1 MVVDSHQKVSS
12 SPAECAFGPS
22 GDSSSASEE
31 KVKFGVIEATSI
43 AKVDQFHSI
52 QRLRT
57 GSPLYC
63 LSGLVW
69 SLDLRCDVGAVACC
83 GESSSS

>member
-12 SPAECAFGPS
+12 SPVECAFEPS

-31 KVKFGVIEATSI
+31 KVKFGVIEATSKI
-43 AKVDQFHSI
+43 KVDQFYSF

-57 GSPLYC
+57 GLTSVLSPR
-63 LSGLVW
+63 VP
-69 SLDLRCDVGAVACC
+69 
-83 GESSSS
+83 